1 MKSEY
6 IKEEN
11 VIKEKNDNE
20 KKMELVVSIIK
31 TKNDLE
37 NARTNFEFAEENL
50 IDYFLYEI
58 KANQTKLDYLLN
70 KAKRNGI
77 ELNLVESFSIKN
89 RNII

>member
-6 IKEEN
+6 IKEGN
-11 VIKEKNDNE
+11 AIKEKNEKE
-20 KKMELVVSIIK
+20 KKMELVISIIK

-37 NARTNFEFAEENL
+37 NARNNYEFAEENL

-70 KAKRNGI
+70 EAKKKGI
-77 ELNLVESFSIKN
+77 VLDLVESFSIKN

>member
-6 IKEEN
+6 VKEEN